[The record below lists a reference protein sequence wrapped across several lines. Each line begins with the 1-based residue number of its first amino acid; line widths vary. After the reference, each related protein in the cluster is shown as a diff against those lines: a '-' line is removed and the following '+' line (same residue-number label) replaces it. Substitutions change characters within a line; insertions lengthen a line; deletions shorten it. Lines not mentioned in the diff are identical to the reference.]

1 MNTKAGLQR
10 SAILIGVTL
19 FAGLLASFC
28 LMACRSAYVETTIE
42 NNGPAPIHLI
52 EVDYPSASFG
62 TQSIDAH
69 ASYHYR
75 FKIQGA
81 GAVTVSWTDAAGKPH
96 TAAGPTLKE
105 GQQGDLRVSVD
116 GAGSVSWGGH
126 LSSEK

>member
-1 MNTKAGLQR
+1 MSTEAGLR
-10 SAILIGVTL
+10 RIPIVREAAL

-28 LMACRSAYVETTIE
+28 LIACRSAYVDTTIE

-81 GAVTVSWTDAAGKPH
+81 GPVTVSWTDAAGKPH

-105 GQQGDLRVSVD
+105 GQQGELRISVNA
-116 GAGSVSWGGH
+116 AGSISWGGH